1 MAIQIEPI
9 PAFKDNYIWTL
20 IHREHALAL
29 CIDPGDAAPVE
40 QFLQQRQYALAG
52 ILITHHHWD
61 HTNGI
66 AKLTQ
71 ARDIPVW
78 GPRDVQGVTHPL
90 ADGQHCVLPTD
101 MGLAFD
107 ILAVPG
113 HTLDHI
119 AYYGHQLLFC
129 GDTLFA
135 GGCGRLFEGT
145 AEQLYHS
152 LQRLAALPPATEVY
166 CAHEYTLANLRFAQR
181 VEPDNVALQQ
191 RLTATEQL
199 RAQHRPSLPS
209 TIDLELATNPFLRV
223 RQPAVIQA
231 AERYANRSLNHPV
244 AVFAT
249 LRDWKNHF

>member
-1 MAIQIEPI
+1 MAIKIEPI

-20 IHREHALAL
+20 IHPKRALAL
-29 CIDPGDAAPVE
+29 CVDPGDAAPVE
-40 QFLQQRQYALAG
+40 QFLQQHQYALAG

-66 AKLTQ
+66 TRLTRT
-71 ARDIPVW
+71 RDIPVW
-78 GPRDVQGVTHPL
+78 GPQDVQGVTHPL
-90 ADGQHCVLPTD
+90 MDQQRCVLAD
-101 MGLAFD
+101 IDLAFD
-107 ILAVPG
+107 VLAVPG

-152 LQRLAALPPATEVY
+152 LQHLAALPPATQVY
-166 CAHEYTLANLRFAQR
+166 CAHEYTLANLQFAQQ
-181 VEPDNVALQQ
+181 VEPDNTALQQ
-191 RLTATEQL
+191 RLTATKRL
-199 RAQHRPSLPS
+199 CAQHQPSLPS

-223 RQPAVIQA
+223 TQPLVIQA

-244 AVFAT
+244 AVFAA
-249 LRDWKNHF
+249 LRDWKNHC